1 VTERVAGDDT
11 VLVLAT
17 DEKNGWWSLAE
28 VLPAV
33 EDVWAAIGR
42 SGGENVRILRVPLA
56 PEVERS
62 LHASS
67 SRVKRIVLTVVTPG
81 TVEVALRLRHRLNVA
96 APMIVYMY
104 GDATEGL
111 VAFGGLA
118 DALTERDV
126 FVVSSEADGAA
137 TRCCYPNAQVTVI
150 PFPLVD
156 RFRLDRGERD
166 TGAGAPRLAYVGRVS
181 EQKNLHTLLL
191 ALWVRR
197 VSHGRTPGL
206 DVYGGVDGLGSPNMG
221 LTFPDYGIY
230 LRDLAERLGLA
241 DTVTW
246 HGFTPRSWLV
256 DNVHPAPHV
265 FVTASLHSDENFG
278 TSVLA
283 SLVNGRQVV
292 ATAWGG
298 HVGFQGWFPRQLTLV
313 PVHRSTMGPV
323 VDPVSLADAI
333 GRALDRASAT
343 VPNEADLDR
352 ARAAFTQCAAFTQAL
367 ELLGGAGG
375 EPVPLEKSPHQRHLD
390 GQRTRFGGG
399 RRIFEG
405 YDDPATRVF
414 FEAYG
419 MKEPLTFDRH
429 ASYVLT
435 PWTSYSDGVIRVD
448 DPHRGRR
455 RYRVGTDIT
464 EQVAVTACP
473 SMDTWHL
480 PTSLIESLVTQGDA
494 FALPPTRGAPGV
506 PEIHR
511 KGR

>member
-28 VLPAV
+28 ILPAV

-42 SGGENVRILRVPLA
+42 SGRENVRVLRVPLA

-62 LHASS
+62 VDASA
-67 SRVKRIVLTVVTPG
+67 SRVRTIVLTVVTPG
-81 TVEVALRLRHRLNVA
+81 TVEVALRLRRRLDAA

-111 VAFGGLA
+111 VAFGDLA
-118 DALTERDV
+118 NALTERDR

-137 TRCCYPNAQVTVI
+137 TRCCYPDAQVTVI

-156 RFRLDRGERD
+156 RFGLDRGERE
-166 TGAGAPRLAYVGRVS
+166 TGPGAPRLVYVGRVS

-221 LTFPDYGIY
+221 LTFPDYGTY

-246 HGFTPRSWLV
+246 HGFTPRGRLL
-256 DNVHPAPHV
+256 DDVHPSPHV
-265 FVTASLHSDENFG
+265 FVTPSLHSDENFG

-298 HVGFQGWFPRQLTLV
+298 HIGFRDWFPGQLTLV

-323 VDPVSLADAI
+323 VEPVSLADAI
-333 GRALDRASAT
+333 GRALDRAHPT
-343 VPNEADLDR
+343 VPDEAELDR
-352 ARAAFTQCAAFTQAL
+352 ARAAFTPRAAFTRAL
-367 ELLGGAGG
+367 ELLGGTGG
-375 EPVPLEKSPHQRHLD
+375 EPVPLEKSSHQRHLD
-390 GQRTRFGGG
+390 ARRARFGGG

-405 YDDPATRVF
+405 YEDPATRVF

-419 MKEPLTFDRH
+419 MKEPLTFDKH

-435 PWTSYSDGVIRVD
+435 PWVSCSDGVLRVD

-455 RYRVGTDIT
+455 RFRVDAGIA
-464 EQVAVTACP
+464 EPVAVTACP
-473 SMDTWHL
+473 PTDTWHL
-480 PTSLIESLVTQGDA
+480 PASLVESLVTQGYA
-494 FALPPTRGAPGV
+494 FVLPPTRGAPGM
-506 PEIHR
+506 PGTHG
-511 KGR
+511 KGP